1 MPEDPRP
8 RSRFGNVVNALEVP
22 YQDYSDATG
31 HFGAGSREIGEAA
44 GAVALGYNLTLVK
57 PGARSSPFHF
67 HHAEEE
73 AFYILEGHG
82 ILRQG
87 DETGDDERIEIRAGD
102 VVAFPAGTGIAHQ
115 FVNESDA
122 PLVYLAISTKERLDV
137 AEYPDSDKLNV
148 RSTRLIVR
156 RSPRLDY
163 YDGEV

>member
-8 RSRFGNVVNALEVP
+8 RSRFENVVNALEVP
-22 YQDYSDATG
+22 FQDYSDPSG
-31 HFGAGSREIGEAA
+31 RFGAGSREIGEAA
-44 GAVALGYNLTLVK
+44 GAVDLGYNLTLVK
-57 PGARSSPFHF
+57 PGARSNPFHF

-82 ILRQG
+82 VLRQG
-87 DETGDDERIEIRAGD
+87 DEKSGEERIAIRAGD

-115 FVNESDA
+115 FINESDA

-137 AEYPDSDKLNV
+137 AEYPDSDKVNV

-163 YDGEV
+163 LDGEV

>member
-1 MPEDPRP
+1 MPE
-8 RSRFGNVVNALEVP
+8 RSRFRNIVNAIDVP
-22 YQDYSDATG
+22 YQDYSDESG

-44 GAVALGYNLTLVK
+44 GARDLGYNLTLVK
-57 PGARSSPFHF
+57 PGARSNPFHF

-73 AFYILEGHG
+73 AFYVLEGHG

-87 DETGDDERIEIRAGD
+87 DEGGDEEMIEIRAGD

-115 FVNESDA
+115 FVNTSDA
-122 PLVYLAISTKERLDV
+122 PLVYLAISTKARLDV
-137 AEYPDSDKLNV
+137 AEYPDSDKVNV